1 MKLLRADIDVI
12 AYVFSPP
19 VAVRDRRPLRAAAA
33 ILVLL
38 GIAVVSTLDSPV
50 AADFVGDCYDG
61 FEYVSGPLQIASGLD
76 AASTPHDLVAARARP
91 VPLLATLPAGVYF
104 GLAPSEVLS
113 RFGEVAPRSQ
123 RPAGCLR
130 SRAPPLVWLFRP
142 MTKPTKSKNDGL
154 GAANVEP
161 GSSPNTNPARL
172 SLNTVLKI
180 EIDGSAA
187 FSAGCF
193 SVSASDTAIKRL
205 VINGFE
211 NGNVVGISLR
221 NGAFSND
228 RIEGN
233 FIGIDATG
241 MRQLDQKL
249 ASLRGADDASDPSI
263 EVLI

>member
-1 MKLLRADIDVI
+1 MDVI

-19 VAVRDRRPLRAAAA
+19 VAVRGRRPLRAAAA
-33 ILVLL
+33 ILALL
-38 GIAVVSTLDSPV
+38 GTAGVSTLDSPS
-50 AADFVGDCYDG
+50 AADFVGDGDDG
-61 FEYVSGPLQIASGLD
+61 FEYVSGPPQIASS
-76 AASTPHDLVAARARP
+76 AASIHPDLVAARARR
-91 VPLLATLPAGVYF
+91 VPLLATLPAGVGF
-104 GLAPSEVLS
+104 RLAPSEALS
-113 RFGEVAPRSQ
+113 RFEEAAPRSQ

-130 SRAPPLVWLFRP
+130 SRAPPRVWPFRF
-142 MTKPTKSKNDGL
+142 MTKPAKSKNDGL
-154 GAANVEP
+154 GAANVET
-161 GSSPNTNPARL
+161 GSSPNTNRPRL

-228 RIEGN
+228 RIEGK
-233 FIGIDATG
+233 FIGLDATG
-241 MRQLDQKL
+241 MHQLNQKS
-249 ASLRGADDASDPSI
+249 ASLRGADDASDPST